1 MWVNNTLTLHCPTCK
16 TPWMT
21 HVSFR
26 KAKAAVTL
34 SFLPVHLTP
43 MRRETHYGSPLEKMR
58 PDRILSRLRTIKSP
72 MSWVKLYGDVAMMG
86 ECRPLVAS
94 YDDIADVLYF
104 AVETP
109 VEGVRYMD
117 DDTGVLVRVKSNGE
131 PVGITIED
139 FRYTWEGRLELL
151 VNTISQRLRVSA
163 EEVREKL
170 PH

>member
-1 MWVNNTLTLHCPTCK
+1 
-16 TPWMT
+16 
-21 HVSFR
+21 
-26 KAKAAVTL
+26 
-34 SFLPVHLTP
+34 
-43 MRRETHYGSPLEKMR
+43 
-58 PDRILSRLRTIKSP
+58 
-72 MSWVKLYGDVAMMG
+72 MMG

-151 VNTISQRLRVSA
+151 DNTISQRLRVSA